1 MKRILIVEDTI
12 ELAEALQN
20 SLEREGYSVA
30 IATRAAQ
37 AGALAAS
44 HRPDLVVLD
53 LGLPD
58 RDGYSVLEQ
67 LRSRGD
73 DAPVLILSARRDE
86 ADKLQGFRLGADDY
100 VTKPFG
106 AMELLARIAALLRRH
121 ERTCPGAGKAPAAPA
136 AAPAAPAAAPAALPD
151 EALRERFGLTPRQI
165 DVARLI
171 GEGLTN
177 AEIAEKLGLSF
188 FTVRA
193 HTEQVLA
200 KLAVPSRAGVGAL
213 LYAG

>member
-1 MKRILIVEDTI
+1 
-12 ELAEALQN
+12 
-20 SLEREGYSVA
+20 
-30 IATRAAQ
+30 
-37 AGALAAS
+37 
-44 HRPDLVVLD
+44 
-53 LGLPD
+53 
-58 RDGYSVLEQ
+58 VLEQ

-86 ADKLQGFRLGADDY
+86 ADKLRGFRLGADDY

-121 ERTCPGAGKAPAAPA
+121 ERTRGGAGESPAPPAPAPLA
-136 AAPAAPAAAPAALPD
+136 D

-177 AEIAEKLGLSF
+177 AEIAERLGLSF

-200 KLAVPSRAGVGAL
+200 KLAVPSRASVGAL

>member
-121 ERTCPGAGKAPAAPA
+121 ERTRGGAGEAPSAPAT
-136 AAPAAPAAAPAALPD
+136 APAALPD

-200 KLAVPSRAGVGAL
+200 KLGVPSRAGVGAL

>member
-121 ERTCPGAGKAPAAPA
+121 ERTRGGNGEAS
-136 AAPAAPAAAPAALPD
+136 AAPAAAPAALAD
-151 EALRERFGLTPRQI
+151 EALRERYGLTPRQI

-171 GEGLTN
+171 GEGMTN

-213 LYAG
+213 LYATG